1 MVADR
6 TSPHTMVPRYSG
18 AERRTRRLCVLAF
31 VLLTQLAAGCI
42 GATLPSTDI
51 PDNDD
56 TRAIHAKV
64 LAYKEAMNARDTDAI
79 MALVSHRY
87 YENGGTTETD
97 RDDYG
102 YEKLRDEVLPR
113 LRQNVKAVH
122 YQVIFRRTEID
133 TDRAYADYEFFS
145 RFQYVE
151 GGREAW
157 DQNNDFNRL
166 EFRREE
172 GEWMIVAGL

>member
-1 MVADR
+1 MVANSASFR
-6 TSPHTMVPRYSG
+6 AMLPLVFRG
-18 AERRTRRLCVLAF
+18 LVVLF
-31 VLLTQLAAGCI
+31 VIQSAAGCI
-42 GATLPSTDI
+42 GSTLPMTDI
-51 PDNDD
+51 PDTDD

-64 LAYKEAMNARDTDAI
+64 IAYKEAMEARDIDAI

-102 YEKLRDEVLPR
+102 YERLRDVVLPR
-113 LRQNVKAVH
+113 LRQNVKALQ
-122 YQVIFRRTEID
+122 YQVIFRRIEVED
-133 TDRAYADYEFFS
+133 DQAFADYEFFS
-145 RFQYVE
+145 RFLYVE

-157 DQNNDFNRL
+157 DQNNDFNRIS
-166 EFRREE
+166 FRMED

>member
-1 MVADR
+1 MVNVKSSER
-6 TSPHTMVPRYSG
+6 GSLPRLLSG
-18 AERRTRRLCVLAF
+18 LV
-31 VLLTQLAAGCI
+31 VLLLMVSTSGCVN
-42 GATLPSTDI
+42 ATLPMTDI
-51 PDNDD
+51 PDNED

-64 LAYKEAMNARDTDAI
+64 IAYKEAMEARDTDAI

-102 YEKLRDEVLPR
+102 YETLRDVVLPR
-113 LRQNVKAVH
+113 LRQNVKAIQ
-122 YQVIFRRTEID
+122 YQVIFRRIEVEEGQ
-133 TDRAYADYEFFS
+133 AFADYEFFS
-145 RFQYVE
+145 RFLYVE

-166 EFRREE
+166 TFRMED

>member
-1 MVADR
+1 MVAKS
-6 TSPHTMVPRYSG
+6 TSKRGLAPH
-18 AERRTRRLCVLAF
+18 
-31 VLLTQLAAGCI
+31 LLWALVALFFMQAAGGCI
-42 GATLPSTDI
+42 NSTLPMTDI
-51 PDNDD
+51 PDNEN

-64 LAYKEAMNARDTDAI
+64 VAYKEAMEARDVDAI

-102 YEKLRDEVLPR
+102 YEQLRDVVLPR
-113 LRQNVKAVH
+113 LRQNVKALQ
-122 YQVIFRRTEID
+122 YQVIFRRIEVEETQ
-133 TDRAYADYEFFS
+133 AFADYEFFS
-145 RFQYVE
+145 RFLYVE

-166 EFRREE
+166 TFRMED

>member
-6 TSPHTMVPRYSG
+6 TSSHTMVPPTSG
-18 AERRTRRLCVLAF
+18 SLGRTRRLCVLAF
-31 VLLTQLAAGCI
+31 LLLTQFAAGCI
-42 GATLPSTDI
+42 GATLPNTEI

-64 LAYKEAMNARDTDAI
+64 LAYKEAMESRDIDAI

-87 YENGGTTETD
+87 YENAGTTETD

-102 YEKLRDEVLPR
+102 YEELRDAVLPR
-113 LRQNVKAVH
+113 LRQNVQAIH
-122 YQVIFRRTEID
+122 YQVIFRRIEVD
-133 TDRAYADYEFFS
+133 DDRAFADYEFFS
-145 RFQYVE
+145 RFLYSE
-151 GGREAW
+151 GGRQAW
-157 DQNNDFNRL
+157 DQKNDFNRL
-166 EFRREE
+166 EFQRES

>member
-1 MVADR
+1 MW
-6 TSPHTMVPRYSG
+6 G
-18 AERRTRRLCVLAF
+18 LFC
-31 VLLTQLAAGCI
+31 LLFALTAGGCI
-42 GATLPSTDI
+42 NSTLPMTDI
-51 PDNDD
+51 PDNAD

-64 LAYKEAMNARDTDAI
+64 LAYKEAMEARDTDAI
-79 MALVSHRY
+79 MSLVSHRY

-102 YEKLRDEVLPR
+102 YETLRDVVLPR
-113 LRQNVKAVH
+113 LRQNVKAVQ
-122 YQVIFRRTEID
+122 YQVIFRRIEVED
-133 TDRAYADYEFFS
+133 DQAFADYEYFS
-145 RFQYVE
+145 RFLYVE

-166 EFRREE
+166 TFRMED

>member
-1 MVADR
+1 MVMNR
-6 TSPHTMVPRYSG
+6 KS
-18 AERRTRRLCVLAF
+18 ERGLFPLVFWGLVVLF
-31 VLLTQLAAGCI
+31 VAQSAGGCI
-42 GATLPSTDI
+42 NSTLPMTDI

-64 LAYKEAMNARDTDAI
+64 LAYKEAMEARDIDAI

-102 YEKLRDEVLPR
+102 YETLRDVVLPR
-113 LRQNVKAVH
+113 LRQNVKALQ
-122 YQVIFRRTEID
+122 YQVIFRRIEVEED
-133 TDRAYADYEFFS
+133 QAFADYEFFS
-145 RFQYVE
+145 RFLYVE

-157 DQNNDFNRL
+157 DQDNDFNRL
-166 EFRREE
+166 TFRMED

>member
-1 MVADR
+1 M
-6 TSPHTMVPRYSG
+6 T
-18 AERRTRRLCVLAF
+18 E
-31 VLLTQLAAGCI
+31 
-42 GATLPSTDI
+42 I

-56 TRAIHAKV
+56 TRAIHSKV
-64 LAYKEAMNARDTDAI
+64 LAYQEAMKARDSDAI

-102 YEKLRDEVLPR
+102 YEELRDLVLPR
-113 LRQNVKAVH
+113 LRQNVKTVH
-122 YQVIFRRTEID
+122 YQVIFRRIEVD
-133 TDRAYADYEFFS
+133 EDRGFADFEFFS
-145 RFQYVE
+145 RFRYIE

-166 EFRREE
+166 EFRKED

>member
-1 MVADR
+1 MVVNSTPQR
-6 TSPHTMVPRYSG
+6 GLVPH
-18 AERRTRRLCVLAF
+18 
-31 VLLTQLAAGCI
+31 LLWALVALFFMQAAGGCI
-42 GATLPSTDI
+42 NSKLPMTDI
-51 PDNDD
+51 PDNEN

-64 LAYKEAMNARDTDAI
+64 VAYKEAMEARDVEAI

-102 YEKLRDEVLPR
+102 YEQLRDVVLPR
-113 LRQNVKAVH
+113 LRQNVKALQ
-122 YQVIFRRTEID
+122 YQVIFRRIEVEENQ
-133 TDRAYADYEFFS
+133 AFADYEFFS
-145 RFQYVE
+145 RYLYVE

-157 DQNNDFNRL
+157 DQDNDFNRL
-166 EFRREE
+166 TFRMED

>member
-1 MVADR
+1 MVS
-6 TSPHTMVPRYSG
+6 TSG
-18 AERRTRRLCVLAF
+18 CVN
-31 VLLTQLAAGCI
+31 
-42 GATLPSTDI
+42 ATLPMTDI
-51 PDNDD
+51 PDNED

-64 LAYKEAMNARDTDAI
+64 IAYKEAMEARDTDAI

-102 YEKLRDEVLPR
+102 YETLRDVVLPR
-113 LRQNVKAVH
+113 LRQNVKAIQ
-122 YQVIFRRTEID
+122 YQVIFRRIEVEEGQ
-133 TDRAYADYEFFS
+133 AFADYEFFS
-145 RFQYVE
+145 RFLYVE

-166 EFRREE
+166 TFRMED